1 MRKLIVGILL
11 FPLWC
16 FAGTV
21 TVTGIGNDFEE
32 AKYNGFRNAIETHL
46 GTLVLSE
53 REHHN
58 YKTVKNELLVY
69 SSGYID
75 RYDIVSQQVIR
86 NKINLVMDVTV
97 NSNKISNRI
106 VGQFKDT
113 NNIDG
118 YRIKTQIDTYQSER
132 LNADKVLK
140 NVLEDYPHR
149 AYNIEQLPYRVETD
163 NNRNGMLVMPYKLS
177 WNYNYISSLNDTL
190 AAIQD
195 AEVNIMESV
204 SADTK
209 NILVRLFPTQG
220 PRNYT
225 PNRPTSIVSISAK
238 APNDFVFGKLSK
250 YGFNDTTHPENISA
264 KFYNHEVRIMA
275 RILNRNNTTVWYIC
289 HHPLFLSG
297 QSKSFYSIGDY
308 QNISI
313 NGNAFEEGVVR
324 LFISPGLYDVLRDS
338 FKIQMQIVRAQSC

>member
-1 MRKLIVGILL
+1 M

-21 TVTGIGNDFEE
+21 TVTGVGNDFEE

-75 RYDIVSQQVIR
+75 RYDIISQQVVR

-106 VGQFKDT
+106 IGQFKD
-113 NNIDG
+113 IDYLDG
-118 YRIKTQIDTYQSER
+118 ERIKTQIDTYQSER
-132 LNADKVLK
+132 ISADKMLK
-140 NVLEDYPHR
+140 NVLDDYPHR
-149 AYNIEQLPYRVETD
+149 AYNIEQLPYRVEVD
-163 NNRNGMLVMPYKLS
+163 NKRNGILVMPYRLS
-177 WNYNYISSLNDTL
+177 WNYNYVASLNETL
-190 AAIQD
+190 SAIQD
-195 AEVNIMESV
+195 AQVGIMESV
-204 SADTK
+204 SAGTK
-209 NILVRLFPTQG
+209 NILKQMFPTLG
-220 PRNYT
+220 PKTDT
-225 PNRPTSIVSISAK
+225 PYRPKSIVTISVK
-238 APNDFVFGKLSK
+238 DPNDLVFGKLSK
-250 YGFNDTTHPENISA
+250 YGFNDTTHPETISA

-275 RILNRNNTTVWYIC
+275 RILNKDNTTVTYIC
-289 HHPLFLSG
+289 HPPLFLYG
-297 QSKSFYSIGDY
+297 QSKTFYAIGDY
-308 QNISI
+308 NNILI
-313 NGNAFEEGVVR
+313 KGNTVEEGVVR
-324 LFISPGLYDVLRDS
+324 LSISPGLYDILRDS